1 MNRFRIFVAAA
12 ILIVMATGCS
22 HMSAAEQRVLSGGA
36 LGAGTGAAIG
46 AITGGSILLGTA
58 IGAGAGAVGGLV
70 YDEMQKKK

>member
-1 MNRFRIFVAAA
+1 MNKFRMLAAMVV
-12 ILIVMATGCS
+12 LIVMVAGCS
-22 HMSAAEQRVLSGGA
+22 HMSATEQRILSGGA

-46 AITGGSILLGTA
+46 AITGGSILMGTA